1 MTFEIVENKNKEETH
16 LHTKKIWLAGDA
28 NVISR
33 SSVDQKG
40 DLKAKAMNV
49 AAKAKKEW
57 RGCKLQEKHA
67 AVIVCDRATGHVY

>member
-49 AAKAKKEW
+49 AAKAKIAQYIKNDV
-57 RGCKLQEKHA
+57 
-67 AVIVCDRATGHVY
+67 AVSFKKSMQL